1 MISSASIEK
10 VNGVTR
16 MAINMSEF
24 VPDNNLNWLA
34 LAACVYGNITAGKAL
49 CCLGLVGTKQQ
60 KQKSYTRVSDLDGN
74 SLFQMHNGGMS
85 LRAIS
90 YQVGADYKTVKKALI
105 MLGVEF

>member
-1 MISSASIEK
+1 
-10 VNGVTR
+10 

-49 CCLGLVGTKQQ
+49 CCLGLVGTKPQ
-60 KQKSYTRVSDLDGN
+60 KTYTRVSELDKN
-74 SLFQMHNGGMS
+74 SLLKMHQSGMS
-85 LRAIS
+85 LNQIS
-90 YQVGADYKTVKKALI
+90 LRVGANYKTIKRALM